1 MLIVSQF
8 LYLLFCRDSDD
19 VSRRDVYLVSCLLLL
34 FELVGGTTVLVLLHG
49 QVILLLCF
57 GRLFLPF
64 LYKIK
69 SCFTTTVLETQTDF
83 WEIVFFSRENFV
95 SFYGSIQ
102 YVFFYHLQIFFS
114 VM

>member
-8 LYLLFCRDSDD
+8 LYLLFCRDSHD

-57 GRLFLPF
+57 GRLLLPF

-69 SCFTTTVLETQTDF
+69 SCFTATVLETQTDF
-83 WEIVFFSRENFV
+83 WEIVFFFHAKILFLFMV
-95 SFYGSIQ
+95 Q
-102 YVFFYHLQIFFS
+102 YNTCSSTTCKFL
-114 VM
+114 